1 MADIELEL
9 DTISHDV
16 VGAHVKKAIH
26 DALDK
31 VNKDDAP
38 VEYEISP
45 ACIRD
50 VEPISH

>member
-9 DTISHDV
+9 NTISHDA

-31 VNKDDAP
+31 VNKDDVP
-38 VEYEISP
+38 VEHDISP
-45 ACIRD
+45 ACIQD
-50 VEPISH
+50 IEPINH